1 MPFQEYSPFF
11 RPEELDA
18 LTAAYNSA
26 WHQLSDKSLAA
37 SPEQTYVAKKNLAQI
52 ILAAA
57 CNGEREPERF
67 KEIAEFAEANSRAT
81 VVTLCVVAAI
91 SCVVAF
97 AVVCLLRS

>member
-26 WHQLSDKSLAA
+26 WHQLSDKSLAPNKT
-37 SPEQTYVAKKNLAQI
+37 SIAKKNLAQI

-57 CNGEREPERF
+57 CNGEREPERL
-67 KEIAEFAEANSRAT
+67 KEIA
-81 VVTLCVVAAI
+81 
-91 SCVVAF
+91 
-97 AVVCLLRS
+97 LRGVSVR

>member
-18 LTAAYNSA
+18 LTAADNSA

-57 CNGEREPERF
+57 CNGEREPKRL
-67 KEIAEFAEANSRAT
+67 KEIA
-81 VVTLCVVAAI
+81 
-91 SCVVAF
+91 
-97 AVVCLLRS
+97 LRGVSVR